1 MIIRL
6 SIINIILEVNYEP
19 VVVENGDLEILERI
33 KKRKNMMHTNIV
45 RFVYIRTYDTKKEIF
60 TFTQIVYTL
69 HTHTTPTTHIIK
81 YITPPSPFFS
91 KSQSL

>member
-6 SIINIILEVNYEP
+6 SIINIFRFQL
-19 VVVENGDLEILERI
+19 VEKGDLEILERI

-45 RFVYIRTYDTKKEIF
+45 RFSYIHMIQKRRF

-81 YITPPSPFFS
+81 YIKTPRTFFF
-91 KSQSL
+91 